1 MNFIREDIFGEETK
15 ATQIDLVKSVEIN
28 QTVNGNENENQKPN
42 KKKIDVI
49 IPSVPAQTGPSGN
62 SDI

>member
-28 QTVNGNENENQKPN
+28 QTVNGNENQKPN

-62 SDI
+62 SEK